1 MTAADKRVEGEL
13 VVLVHGLYMH
23 GIAML
28 PLRWRL
34 GACGLRGR
42 QFSYPSLR
50 LSVAENAARL
60 ARSLRDV
67 DTPVVHFLCHSL
79 GGLVVRSMLLE
90 SSWQRPGRVLTLGT
104 PHLGCHVA
112 RRLGA
117 NPALAWILGNSLRHG
132 LDGDIPP
139 WPGGREVATI
149 AGDKALG
156 AGRLVPGLP
165 KPNDGTVVV
174 AETVLGPGYPHAV
187 LAVTHS
193 SMLVSR
199 RVADFACAYLMTGH
213 FPGPDSGAVS

>member
-1 MTAADKRVEGEL
+1 MTAADNRVEGEL

-28 PLRWRL
+28 PLRRWL
-34 GACGLRGR
+34 GACGFHGR
-42 QFSYPSLR
+42 QFSYASLR

-67 DTPVVHFLCHSL
+67 DPPVVHFLCHSL

-90 SSWQRPGRVLTLGT
+90 SSWQRSGRVLTLGT

-117 NPALAWILGNSLRHG
+117 NPALAWVLGNSLRHG

-149 AGDKALG
+149 AGNIALG
-156 AGRLVPGLP
+156 AGRMVPGLP
-165 KPNDGTVVV
+165 KPNDGTVAV
-174 AETVLGPGYPHAV
+174 AETVLGPDYPHAV

-199 RVADFACAYLMTGH
+199 RVADYACAYLKTGH
-213 FPGPDSGAVS
+213 FPGPERV